1 MRADSVE
8 IAGTAV
14 LAACKKNEEMREF
27 PVDTGGFVQM
37 MSHCQ
42 SEADYTQFA

>member
-1 MRADSVE
+1 ME

-14 LAACKKNEEMREF
+14 LAACKKNEEMREE
-27 PVDTGGFVQM
+27 VDTGGFVQM